1 MLLPAKCRIWHG
13 TIAVA
18 IALALPALAWGQ
30 QHLIDEE
37 GTVVSCGFYFLDDGG
52 ALSAAADGA
61 VFTQSFCPEDP
72 GGDLTFSFI
81 SFALGA
87 GDTLHLWHGPA
98 AAGIPDTSFTGNAL
112 WGTDVGNVAGVDNPS
127 GCLTWR
133 FTSDASG
140 PSDWAALV
148 TCDAPCARP
157 VVSATATRLGDTAA
171 VASVPSVPVELCL
184 GESVSFDA
192 GSSSIAAP
200 GTATWQWDFG
210 DGTGGLLG
218 PAPQH
223 AYAAPGIYPVQLTVT
238 DSSGC
243 SSVNDIEITAHVAA
257 PIDIDLAGLAPVVC
271 AGGGAVLQ
279 LGPEGVTTSPVASQP
294 IASFGAG
301 MAIPD
306 LVGQSFSS
314 DITFSGFPFG
324 QTVSELDDLVGITLN
339 LEHSFILD
347 LDISIE
353 CPNGSAMVLQS
364 WPGGFGGCV
373 DAGLPVTMDATPEP
387 GGGFDYTWS
396 PEGQDDWQT
405 TALSLLPNPTS
416 GCAFSTP
423 PLPAGTYAATGDWT
437 PLIGCPINGTWTLN
451 IMDTQEGDNGFLFGW
466 AMDFAPAITPEPVVF
481 EAEVGGDCA
490 SLYWAPLAPWGF
502 LEAPLNACSS
512 IVVEPTESGTF
523 GYVLTAT
530 DAFGCTADTVVD
542 ITVMPAVEFSVS
554 SDLTNALAAVDTT
567 LCEGDPLVL
576 SATPAGAV
584 TPGTTYNWIVNG
596 VSGGQTSPLLV
607 DLDPVVGV
615 YEVNFQ
621 ATSPALPPAVGL
633 CHFEWAETIEVVA
646 PPTVDLAAADVC
658 SNAPLALEI
667 DAQGQ
672 GLSWN
677 WLLLGNAGDT
687 VSHVTWENPNIGW
700 LSAGDYGVEV
710 TVSDVYACQA
720 EAAVAFT
727 VYGAPDAGFTL
738 DAVCAGEPLPF
749 SLSNPADYADSTT
762 SVAWSQ
768 VGGGALTDE
777 GGNLG
782 VTASGGGGFPQIA
795 LTLTTQHPGG
805 MVCAD
810 THTQFAM
817 VHSLPLLLVS
827 GPSAICDGEDA
838 TWFGAASIPFP
849 NTVVSSHWSLTGG
862 VELEQEG
869 GVMLSLNA
877 PPIGDYNLTYS
888 GVSDQG
894 CTSEQVVDFAV
905 QSIPDAAFTLPA
917 AVCAGTAVN
926 APAAASGAVE
936 TWTANGADLPV
947 SGASFPA
954 ALTAVPGTVTVVHA
968 VTLGSCSD
976 TAAASLVVSPLP
988 TASLAG
994 PSFSCAGDPVF
1005 WSTDNT
1011 NPTSAPLTTTWTAAP
1026 GTAPLST
1033 DASGADLGTPL
1044 PGDYAMTMTVTTAAG
1059 CADSTSATLFVG
1071 AAPDPEFTVSDVC
1084 EGTPIGLA
1092 LTDTAGYAQADAG
1105 WQWNGTALSVPAT
1118 DALPA
1123 AVAAAAGPQALS
1135 LTLSLDHPGITCTAT
1150 HEATA
1155 VVHAQPTAAIAAPA
1169 DFCAGPDATFS
1180 DATSIGAGVPLALD
1194 WTLDAGSG
1202 TGASLWG
1209 ADPEMVL
1216 PTPAPGSYAVTL
1228 TATTP
1233 FGCTS
1238 SASDTLTVHADADA
1252 AFTLP
1257 AAVCA
1262 GTVVNAPA
1270 ATSGAAET
1278 WTANG
1283 ADLPVSGASFPAALT
1298 AVPGTVTV
1306 VHAVTLGSC
1315 SDTAAAS
1322 LVVSPLP
1329 TASLAGP
1336 SFSCAGEPVF
1346 WSTDNTNPTSAPL
1359 TTTWTAAPGTAP
1371 LSTDASGAD
1380 LGTPLPGDY
1389 AMTMTVTTAAGC
1401 ADSTSATLFV
1411 GAAPDPEFTVSD
1423 VCEGTPIGLALT
1435 DTAGYAQADAGW
1447 QWNGTALSV
1456 PATDALPAAVAAAA
1470 GPQALSLTLSLDHP
1484 GITCTATHEATA
1496 VVHAQPTAAIAA
1508 PADFCAGPDATFS
1521 DATSIG
1527 AGVPLALDW
1536 TLDAGSGTG
1545 ASLWGAD
1552 PEMVLPTPAP
1562 GSYAVTLTATTPF
1575 GCTSSA
1581 SDTLTVH
1588 ADADAAFTLPA
1599 AVCAGTEVNA
1609 PAATSG
1615 AVETWTANGADLPV
1629 SGASFP
1635 AALTAVPG
1643 TVTVVHAVTLG
1654 SCSDTAA
1661 ASLVVS
1667 PLPTASLVGPSFSCA
1682 GEPVFWSTD
1691 NTNPTSAPLTT
1702 TWTAAPGTAPLSTD
1716 ASGADLGTPL
1726 PGDYAMT
1733 MTVTTAAGC
1742 ADSTSATLFVGAAPD
1757 PEFTVSDVC
1766 EGTPIGLAL
1775 TDTAG
1780 YAQADAGWQWN
1791 GTALS
1796 VPATDALPAAVAA
1809 AAGPQ
1814 ALSLTL
1820 SLDHPGITCTAT
1832 HEATA
1837 VVHAQPTAAIAAPAD
1852 FCAGPDATFS
1862 DATSIGA
1869 GVPLALDWTLDA
1881 GSGTGASLWGADPEM
1896 VLPTP
1901 APGSYAVTLTAT
1913 TPFGCTSSAS
1923 DTLAVYAAPD
1933 ATFAL
1938 PSVICQSAE
1947 LEVPT
1952 IATPGA
1958 MAWTLD
1964 GQPLASSAG
1973 TFDASATGQYGPR
1986 TMGVT
1991 VTLGEGDA
1999 QCADSHEETLMVEA
2013 LPVADF
2019 NGAGAACA
2027 GDEVEWWESCV
2038 HPQGLSL
2045 STAWTLDGQPLAV
2058 NAPSVTIGGM
2068 SAGSHVIALVA
2079 TSPAGCASDVADA
2092 LDFHA
2097 VPAPVFTVSEA
2108 CSGTP
2113 LEWTADSTAFFGTA
2127 TWSWA
2132 GNPIAV
2138 APDTMPS
2145 VVSALPGNPTVVL
2158 SLAASYPSGVTCQA
2172 TDSVTTTVYATPTA
2186 AIVGPVDLCLG
2197 ETADYVGLGTAAGDP
2212 VLEYSWTLTGPE
2224 GAAASAGTTLSLA
2237 EPPAGQYDMVLEV
2250 LAPGGC
2256 LASSSASLHVVQGP
2270 TAGFSLPN
2278 EACAGDTVDV
2288 GLASGTVTAD
2298 TTWSWN
2304 GQAISLAA
2312 GALPDELMS
2321 TSGVHTVAL
2330 GLTLAAGT
2338 ATCSSTAQQTIQ
2350 IHAMPAPAWD
2360 LPVEI
2365 CSGLALDVQSLSA
2378 ISPPAPLTITW
2389 QWTAADTTTA
2399 AEGAAV
2405 ALGILPSGV
2414 HGLGMQVEGPGGCTA
2429 WLAGSVEVLT
2439 TPEAAFTSED
2449 VCAGVPLPAEPLDSV
2464 AFAEAAA
2471 EWTWNGNPTTVDA
2484 GFFDTAASSAPG
2496 LQSLG
2501 VTVTATYPSGATC
2514 SDSHEAT
2521 AEVWANPTAAWDVP
2535 SGLCAGEAALFEAA
2549 STVASGATL
2558 NTAWQWMTAGDTLS
2572 VTGTT
2577 GSFGTA
2583 QEGLFQIALIE
2594 EAPGGCTDTLLAV
2607 VEVHPIPEVAF
2618 SAAAVCA
2625 GGAVA
2630 WTPQDPQ
2637 GWPANTQW
2645 TWNGDPIAVDGA
2657 ALPAAVSAE
2666 AGDQVIT
2673 AWAEEIHADGT
2684 VCTAQAAATV
2694 QVHENPA
2701 PSWDVVPGW
2710 CAGTE
2715 AAFTATAGVTG
2726 AALQW
2731 SLIGSQGST
2740 PYAGS
2745 AADLGLLPAG
2755 TYTLLLV
2762 AETTAGCVDSL
2773 ESTVKVHTNPNADF
2787 TLTPA
2792 CAGSPI
2798 PVSWPAE
2805 GDSLEGQW
2813 SWGSVAL
2820 NGVTEVLPAA
2830 VSALPGVQWIQLSAT
2845 ESHPTGAS
2853 CTASALQSVEVF
2865 PVPVAA
2871 VDGNTLW
2878 CADEVAVV
2886 HAAAPD
2892 TGAVTCAWSS
2902 AVLGNGAGPQ
2912 WPLPEGALGNIP
2924 ASLVVTSDGG
2934 CSDTLHFNVRID
2946 PLPEVTLSDTLLM
2959 GCAPF
2964 EAALQAQA
2972 TGYAGVVMS
2981 TVWTWPGGE
2990 TQSATWSGEWGAGA
3004 VPVNCTVTAGDA
3016 DLACSASAQATVVGL
3031 EVPEAAFSMFPE
3043 QPTVQQ
3049 NEVTFTFEGG
3059 GPSAAFSWTVDGE
3072 ERSAQPDWQCAFAPY
3087 FGDVYEVCL
3096 QVASPFGCVDEA
3108 CRAVEVVGEV
3118 QVYVPSGFT
3127 PDNDGINDA
3136 FLPSV
3141 APLEQVEDYRLE
3153 VFNRWGE
3160 CVFVTTDP
3168 EQGWMGGYTSGTHF
3182 AGNEVYNWV
3191 ITIDTQLSPPRRM
3204 VGQVTAI
3211 R

>member
-112 WGTDVGNVAGVDNPS
+112 WGTDVGNEAGEDNPS

-192 GSSSIAAP
+192 GSSSIAEP

-502 LEAPLNACSS
+502 LEAPLDACSS

-727 VYGAPDAGFTL
+727 VYAAPDAGFTL

-810 THTQFAM
+810 TQTQFAM

-926 APAAASGAVE
+926 APAATSGAVE

-988 TASLAG
+988 TASLA
-994 PSFSCAGDPVF
+994 
-1005 WSTDNT
+1005 
-1011 NPTSAPLTTTWTAAP
+1011 
-1026 GTAPLST
+1026 
-1033 DASGADLGTPL
+1033 
-1044 PGDYAMTMTVTTAAG
+1044 
-1059 CADSTSATLFVG
+1059 
-1071 AAPDPEFTVSDVC
+1071 
-1084 EGTPIGLA
+1084 
-1092 LTDTAGYAQADAG
+1092 
-1105 WQWNGTALSVPAT
+1105 
-1118 DALPA
+1118 
-1123 AVAAAAGPQALS
+1123 
-1135 LTLSLDHPGITCTAT
+1135 
-1150 HEATA
+1150 
-1155 VVHAQPTAAIAAPA
+1155 
-1169 DFCAGPDATFS
+1169 
-1180 DATSIGAGVPLALD
+1180 
-1194 WTLDAGSG
+1194 
-1202 TGASLWG
+1202 
-1209 ADPEMVL
+1209 
-1216 PTPAPGSYAVTL
+1216 
-1228 TATTP
+1228 
-1233 FGCTS
+1233 
-1238 SASDTLTVHADADA
+1238 
-1252 AFTLP
+1252 
-1257 AAVCA
+1257 
-1262 GTVVNAPA
+1262 
-1270 ATSGAAET
+1270 
-1278 WTANG
+1278 
-1283 ADLPVSGASFPAALT
+1283 
-1298 AVPGTVTV
+1298 
-1306 VHAVTLGSC
+1306 
-1315 SDTAAAS
+1315 
-1322 LVVSPLP
+1322 
-1329 TASLAGP
+1329 
-1336 SFSCAGEPVF
+1336 
-1346 WSTDNTNPTSAPL
+1346 
-1359 TTTWTAAPGTAP
+1359 
-1371 LSTDASGAD
+1371 
-1380 LGTPLPGDY
+1380 
-1389 AMTMTVTTAAGC
+1389 
-1401 ADSTSATLFV
+1401 
-1411 GAAPDPEFTVSD
+1411 
-1423 VCEGTPIGLALT
+1423 
-1435 DTAGYAQADAGW
+1435 
-1447 QWNGTALSV
+1447 
-1456 PATDALPAAVAAAA
+1456 
-1470 GPQALSLTLSLDHP
+1470 
-1484 GITCTATHEATA
+1484 
-1496 VVHAQPTAAIAA
+1496 
-1508 PADFCAGPDATFS
+1508 
-1521 DATSIG
+1521 
-1527 AGVPLALDW
+1527 
-1536 TLDAGSGTG
+1536 
-1545 ASLWGAD
+1545 
-1552 PEMVLPTPAP
+1552 
-1562 GSYAVTLTATTPF
+1562 
-1575 GCTSSA
+1575 
-1581 SDTLTVH
+1581 
-1588 ADADAAFTLPA
+1588 
-1599 AVCAGTEVNA
+1599 
-1609 PAATSG
+1609 
-1615 AVETWTANGADLPV
+1615 
-1629 SGASFP
+1629 
-1635 AALTAVPG
+1635 
-1643 TVTVVHAVTLG
+1643 
-1654 SCSDTAA
+1654 
-1661 ASLVVS
+1661 
-1667 PLPTASLVGPSFSCA
+1667 GPSFSCA

-2304 GQAISLAA
+2304 GQAISLAE

-2389 QWTAADTTTA
+2389 QWTAADTLTA

-2496 LQSLG
+2496 LQTLG

-2657 ALPAAVSAE
+2657 ALPGAVSAE

-2673 AWAEEIHADGT
+2673 AWAEEIHTDGT

-2865 PVPVAA
+2865 PEPVAA

-2972 TGYAGVVMS
+2972 TGYEGVVMS

>member
-52 ALSAAADGA
+52 ALNAAADGA
-61 VFTQSFCPEDP
+61 AFTQSFCPEDP

-81 SFALGA
+81 SFALGT

-112 WGTDVGNVAGVDNPS
+112 WGTDVGNEAGEDNPS

-347 LDISIE
+347 LDIAIE

-502 LEAPLNACSS
+502 LEAPLDACSS

-988 TASLAG
+988 S
-994 PSFSCAGDPVF
+994 
-1005 WSTDNT
+1005 
-1011 NPTSAPLTTTWTAAP
+1011 
-1026 GTAPLST
+1026 
-1033 DASGADLGTPL
+1033 
-1044 PGDYAMTMTVTTAAG
+1044 
-1059 CADSTSATLFVG
+1059 
-1071 AAPDPEFTVSDVC
+1071 
-1084 EGTPIGLA
+1084 
-1092 LTDTAGYAQADAG
+1092 
-1105 WQWNGTALSVPAT
+1105 
-1118 DALPA
+1118 
-1123 AVAAAAGPQALS
+1123 
-1135 LTLSLDHPGITCTAT
+1135 
-1150 HEATA
+1150 
-1155 VVHAQPTAAIAAPA
+1155 
-1169 DFCAGPDATFS
+1169 
-1180 DATSIGAGVPLALD
+1180 
-1194 WTLDAGSG
+1194 
-1202 TGASLWG
+1202 
-1209 ADPEMVL
+1209 
-1216 PTPAPGSYAVTL
+1216 
-1228 TATTP
+1228 
-1233 FGCTS
+1233 
-1238 SASDTLTVHADADA
+1238 
-1252 AFTLP
+1252 
-1257 AAVCA
+1257 
-1262 GTVVNAPA
+1262 
-1270 ATSGAAET
+1270 
-1278 WTANG
+1278 
-1283 ADLPVSGASFPAALT
+1283 
-1298 AVPGTVTV
+1298 
-1306 VHAVTLGSC
+1306 
-1315 SDTAAAS
+1315 
-1322 LVVSPLP
+1322 
-1329 TASLAGP
+1329 
-1336 SFSCAGEPVF
+1336 
-1346 WSTDNTNPTSAPL
+1346 
-1359 TTTWTAAPGTAP
+1359 
-1371 LSTDASGAD
+1371 
-1380 LGTPLPGDY
+1380 
-1389 AMTMTVTTAAGC
+1389 
-1401 ADSTSATLFV
+1401 
-1411 GAAPDPEFTVSD
+1411 
-1423 VCEGTPIGLALT
+1423 
-1435 DTAGYAQADAGW
+1435 
-1447 QWNGTALSV
+1447 
-1456 PATDALPAAVAAAA
+1456 
-1470 GPQALSLTLSLDHP
+1470 
-1484 GITCTATHEATA
+1484 
-1496 VVHAQPTAAIAA
+1496 
-1508 PADFCAGPDATFS
+1508 
-1521 DATSIG
+1521 
-1527 AGVPLALDW
+1527 
-1536 TLDAGSGTG
+1536 
-1545 ASLWGAD
+1545 
-1552 PEMVLPTPAP
+1552 
-1562 GSYAVTLTATTPF
+1562 
-1575 GCTSSA
+1575 
-1581 SDTLTVH
+1581 
-1588 ADADAAFTLPA
+1588 
-1599 AVCAGTEVNA
+1599 
-1609 PAATSG
+1609 
-1615 AVETWTANGADLPV
+1615 
-1629 SGASFP
+1629 
-1635 AALTAVPG
+1635 
-1643 TVTVVHAVTLG
+1643 
-1654 SCSDTAA
+1654 
-1661 ASLVVS
+1661 
-1667 PLPTASLVGPSFSCA
+1667 ASLVGPSFSCA
-1682 GEPVFWSTD
+1682 GDPVFWSTD

-2399 AEGAAV
+2399 AEGGAV

-2464 AFAEAAA
+2464 AFAAAAA

-2496 LQSLG
+2496 LQTLG

-2521 AEVWANPTAAWDVP
+2521 AEVWTNPTAAWDVP

-2607 VEVHPIPEVAF
+2607 LEVHPIPEVAF

-2645 TWNGDPIAVDGA
+2645 TWNGDPIAVYGA

-2673 AWAEEIHADGT
+2673 AWAEEIHTDGT

-2972 TGYAGVVMS
+2972 TGYEGVVMS

>member
-112 WGTDVGNVAGVDNPS
+112 WGTDVGNVAGEDNPS

-171 VASVPSVPVELCL
+171 VASVPSVPVVLCL

-192 GSSSIAAP
+192 GSSSIAEP

-347 LDISIE
+347 LDIAIE

-727 VYGAPDAGFTL
+727 VYAAPDAGFTL

-810 THTQFAM
+810 TQTQFAM

-926 APAAASGAVE
+926 APAATSGAVE

-994 PSFSCAGDPVF
+994 PSFSCAGEPVF

-1059 CADSTSATLFVG
+1059 CSDSTSATLFVG

-1270 ATSGAAET
+1270 ATSGAVET

-1401 ADSTSATLFV
+1401 S
-1411 GAAPDPEFTVSD
+1411 
-1423 VCEGTPIGLALT
+1423 
-1435 DTAGYAQADAGW
+1435 
-1447 QWNGTALSV
+1447 
-1456 PATDALPAAVAAAA
+1456 
-1470 GPQALSLTLSLDHP
+1470 
-1484 GITCTATHEATA
+1484 
-1496 VVHAQPTAAIAA
+1496 
-1508 PADFCAGPDATFS
+1508 
-1521 DATSIG
+1521 
-1527 AGVPLALDW
+1527 
-1536 TLDAGSGTG
+1536 
-1545 ASLWGAD
+1545 
-1552 PEMVLPTPAP
+1552 
-1562 GSYAVTLTATTPF
+1562 
-1575 GCTSSA
+1575 
-1581 SDTLTVH
+1581 
-1588 ADADAAFTLPA
+1588 
-1599 AVCAGTEVNA
+1599 
-1609 PAATSG
+1609 
-1615 AVETWTANGADLPV
+1615 
-1629 SGASFP
+1629 
-1635 AALTAVPG
+1635 
-1643 TVTVVHAVTLG
+1643 
-1654 SCSDTAA
+1654 
-1661 ASLVVS
+1661 
-1667 PLPTASLVGPSFSCA
+1667 
-1682 GEPVFWSTD
+1682 
-1691 NTNPTSAPLTT
+1691 
-1702 TWTAAPGTAPLSTD
+1702 
-1716 ASGADLGTPL
+1716 
-1726 PGDYAMT
+1726 
-1733 MTVTTAAGC
+1733 
-1742 ADSTSATLFVGAAPD
+1742 DSTSATLFVGAAPD

-2389 QWTAADTTTA
+2389 QWTAADTLTA
-2399 AEGAAV
+2399 AEGAAL

-2449 VCAGVPLPAEPLDSV
+2449 VCAGVPLPAEPVDSV
-2464 AFAEAAA
+2464 AFAAAAA
-2471 EWTWNGNPTTVDA
+2471 EWIWNGNPITVDA

-2496 LQSLG
+2496 LQTLG

-2645 TWNGDPIAVDGA
+2645 TWNGDPIAVYGA

-2865 PVPVAA
+2865 PEPVAA

-2972 TGYAGVVMS
+2972 TGYEGVVMS

>member
-52 ALSAAADGA
+52 ALNAAADGA

-112 WGTDVGNVAGVDNPS
+112 WGTDVGNEAGEDNPS

-347 LDISIE
+347 LDIAIE

-917 AVCAGTAVN
+917 AVCAGTEVN
-926 APAAASGAVE
+926 APAATSGAVE

-988 TASLAG
+988 TASL
-994 PSFSCAGDPVF
+994 V
-1005 WSTDNT
+1005 
-1011 NPTSAPLTTTWTAAP
+1011 
-1026 GTAPLST
+1026 
-1033 DASGADLGTPL
+1033 
-1044 PGDYAMTMTVTTAAG
+1044 
-1059 CADSTSATLFVG
+1059 
-1071 AAPDPEFTVSDVC
+1071 
-1084 EGTPIGLA
+1084 
-1092 LTDTAGYAQADAG
+1092 
-1105 WQWNGTALSVPAT
+1105 
-1118 DALPA
+1118 
-1123 AVAAAAGPQALS
+1123 
-1135 LTLSLDHPGITCTAT
+1135 
-1150 HEATA
+1150 
-1155 VVHAQPTAAIAAPA
+1155 
-1169 DFCAGPDATFS
+1169 
-1180 DATSIGAGVPLALD
+1180 
-1194 WTLDAGSG
+1194 
-1202 TGASLWG
+1202 
-1209 ADPEMVL
+1209 
-1216 PTPAPGSYAVTL
+1216 
-1228 TATTP
+1228 
-1233 FGCTS
+1233 
-1238 SASDTLTVHADADA
+1238 
-1252 AFTLP
+1252 
-1257 AAVCA
+1257 
-1262 GTVVNAPA
+1262 
-1270 ATSGAAET
+1270 
-1278 WTANG
+1278 
-1283 ADLPVSGASFPAALT
+1283 
-1298 AVPGTVTV
+1298 
-1306 VHAVTLGSC
+1306 
-1315 SDTAAAS
+1315 
-1322 LVVSPLP
+1322 
-1329 TASLAGP
+1329 GP

-1423 VCEGTPIGLALT
+1423 VCEGTPIGLALA

-1775 TDTAG
+1775 ADTAG

-2197 ETADYVGLGTAAGDP
+2197 ETADYEGLGTAAGDP

-2237 EPPAGQYDMVLEV
+2237 APPAGQYDMVLEV

-2365 CSGLALDVQSLSA
+2365 CSGLALDVQSLST
-2378 ISPPAPLTITW
+2378 ILPLAPLTTTW

-2464 AFAEAAA
+2464 AFAAAAA

-2496 LQSLG
+2496 LQTLG

-2535 SGLCAGEAALFEAA
+2535 SGLCAGEAALFEAT

-2607 VEVHPIPEVAF
+2607 LEVHPIPEVAF

>member
-112 WGTDVGNVAGVDNPS
+112 WGTDVGNVAGEDNPS

-271 AGGGAVLQ
+271 TGGGAVLQ

-347 LDISIE
+347 LDIAIE

-554 SDLTNALAAVDTT
+554 SDLTNALAAIDTT

-810 THTQFAM
+810 TQTQFAM

-926 APAAASGAVE
+926 APAATSGAVE

-994 PSFSCAGDPVF
+994 PSFSCAGEPVF

-1059 CADSTSATLFVG
+1059 CSDSTSATLFVG

-1209 ADPEMVL
+1209 AGPEMVL

-1262 GTVVNAPA
+1262 GTAVNAPA
-1270 ATSGAAET
+1270 ATSGAVET

-1401 ADSTSATLFV
+1401 SDSTSATLFV

-1545 ASLWGAD
+1545 ASLWGA
-1552 PEMVLPTPAP
+1552 
-1562 GSYAVTLTATTPF
+1562 G
-1575 GCTSSA
+1575 
-1581 SDTLTVH
+1581 
-1588 ADADAAFTLPA
+1588 
-1599 AVCAGTEVNA
+1599 
-1609 PAATSG
+1609 
-1615 AVETWTANGADLPV
+1615 
-1629 SGASFP
+1629 
-1635 AALTAVPG
+1635 
-1643 TVTVVHAVTLG
+1643 
-1654 SCSDTAA
+1654 
-1661 ASLVVS
+1661 
-1667 PLPTASLVGPSFSCA
+1667 
-1682 GEPVFWSTD
+1682 
-1691 NTNPTSAPLTT
+1691 
-1702 TWTAAPGTAPLSTD
+1702 
-1716 ASGADLGTPL
+1716 
-1726 PGDYAMT
+1726 
-1733 MTVTTAAGC
+1733 
-1742 ADSTSATLFVGAAPD
+1742 
-1757 PEFTVSDVC
+1757 
-1766 EGTPIGLAL
+1766 
-1775 TDTAG
+1775 
-1780 YAQADAGWQWN
+1780 
-1791 GTALS
+1791 
-1796 VPATDALPAAVAA
+1796 
-1809 AAGPQ
+1809 
-1814 ALSLTL
+1814 
-1820 SLDHPGITCTAT
+1820 
-1832 HEATA
+1832 
-1837 VVHAQPTAAIAAPAD
+1837 
-1852 FCAGPDATFS
+1852 
-1862 DATSIGA
+1862 
-1869 GVPLALDWTLDA
+1869 
-1881 GSGTGASLWGADPEM
+1881 PEM

-2389 QWTAADTTTA
+2389 QWTAADTLTA
-2399 AEGAAV
+2399 AEGAAL

-2449 VCAGVPLPAEPLDSV
+2449 VCAGVPLPAEPVDSV
-2464 AFAEAAA
+2464 AFAAAAA
-2471 EWTWNGNPTTVDA
+2471 EWIWNGNPITVDA

-2521 AEVWANPTAAWDVP
+2521 AEVWTNPTAAWDVP

-2645 TWNGDPIAVDGA
+2645 TWNGDPIAVYGA

-2865 PVPVAA
+2865 PEPVAA

-2972 TGYAGVVMS
+2972 TGYEGVVMS

>member
-52 ALSAAADGA
+52 ALNAAADGA

-192 GSSSIAAP
+192 GSSSIAEP

-347 LDISIE
+347 LDIAIE

-926 APAAASGAVE
+926 APAATSGAV
-936 TWTANGADLPV
+936 
-947 SGASFPA
+947 
-954 ALTAVPGTVTVVHA
+954 
-968 VTLGSCSD
+968 
-976 TAAASLVVSPLP
+976 
-988 TASLAG
+988 
-994 PSFSCAGDPVF
+994 
-1005 WSTDNT
+1005 
-1011 NPTSAPLTTTWTAAP
+1011 
-1026 GTAPLST
+1026 
-1033 DASGADLGTPL
+1033 
-1044 PGDYAMTMTVTTAAG
+1044 
-1059 CADSTSATLFVG
+1059 
-1071 AAPDPEFTVSDVC
+1071 
-1084 EGTPIGLA
+1084 
-1092 LTDTAGYAQADAG
+1092 
-1105 WQWNGTALSVPAT
+1105 
-1118 DALPA
+1118 
-1123 AVAAAAGPQALS
+1123 
-1135 LTLSLDHPGITCTAT
+1135 
-1150 HEATA
+1150 
-1155 VVHAQPTAAIAAPA
+1155 
-1169 DFCAGPDATFS
+1169 
-1180 DATSIGAGVPLALD
+1180 
-1194 WTLDAGSG
+1194 
-1202 TGASLWG
+1202 
-1209 ADPEMVL
+1209 
-1216 PTPAPGSYAVTL
+1216 
-1228 TATTP
+1228 
-1233 FGCTS
+1233 
-1238 SASDTLTVHADADA
+1238 
-1252 AFTLP
+1252 
-1257 AAVCA
+1257 
-1262 GTVVNAPA
+1262 
-1270 ATSGAAET
+1270 ET

-1599 AVCAGTEVNA
+1599 AVCAGTAVNA

-1667 PLPTASLVGPSFSCA
+1667 PLPTASLAGPSFSCA

-2865 PVPVAA
+2865 PEPVAA

>member
-1 MLLPAKCRIWHG
+1 M
-13 TIAVA
+13 
-18 IALALPALAWGQ
+18 
-30 QHLIDEE
+30 
-37 GTVVSCGFYFLDDGG
+37 
-52 ALSAAADGA
+52 
-61 VFTQSFCPEDP
+61 
-72 GGDLTFSFI
+72 
-81 SFALGA
+81 
-87 GDTLHLWHGPA
+87 
-98 AAGIPDTSFTGNAL
+98 
-112 WGTDVGNVAGVDNPS
+112 
-127 GCLTWR
+127 
-133 FTSDASG
+133 
-140 PSDWAALV
+140 
-148 TCDAPCARP
+148 
-157 VVSATATRLGDTAA
+157 
-171 VASVPSVPVELCL
+171 
-184 GESVSFDA
+184 
-192 GSSSIAAP
+192 
-200 GTATWQWDFG
+200 
-210 DGTGGLLG
+210 
-218 PAPQH
+218 
-223 AYAAPGIYPVQLTVT
+223 
-238 DSSGC
+238 
-243 SSVNDIEITAHVAA
+243 
-257 PIDIDLAGLAPVVC
+257 
-271 AGGGAVLQ
+271 
-279 LGPEGVTTSPVASQP
+279 
-294 IASFGAG
+294 
-301 MAIPD
+301 
-306 LVGQSFSS
+306 
-314 DITFSGFPFG
+314 
-324 QTVSELDDLVGITLN
+324 
-339 LEHSFILD
+339 
-347 LDISIE
+347 
-353 CPNGSAMVLQS
+353 
-364 WPGGFGGCV
+364 
-373 DAGLPVTMDATPEP
+373 
-387 GGGFDYTWS
+387 
-396 PEGQDDWQT
+396 
-405 TALSLLPNPTS
+405 
-416 GCAFSTP
+416 
-423 PLPAGTYAATGDWT
+423 
-437 PLIGCPINGTWTLN
+437 
-451 IMDTQEGDNGFLFGW
+451 
-466 AMDFAPAITPEPVVF
+466 
-481 EAEVGGDCA
+481 
-490 SLYWAPLAPWGF
+490 
-502 LEAPLNACSS
+502 
-512 IVVEPTESGTF
+512 
-523 GYVLTAT
+523 
-530 DAFGCTADTVVD
+530 
-542 ITVMPAVEFSVS
+542 
-554 SDLTNALAAVDTT
+554 
-567 LCEGDPLVL
+567 
-576 SATPAGAV
+576 
-584 TPGTTYNWIVNG
+584 
-596 VSGGQTSPLLV
+596 
-607 DLDPVVGV
+607 
-615 YEVNFQ
+615 
-621 ATSPALPPAVGL
+621 
-633 CHFEWAETIEVVA
+633 
-646 PPTVDLAAADVC
+646 
-658 SNAPLALEI
+658 
-667 DAQGQ
+667 
-672 GLSWN
+672 
-677 WLLLGNAGDT
+677 
-687 VSHVTWENPNIGW
+687 
-700 LSAGDYGVEV
+700 
-710 TVSDVYACQA
+710 
-720 EAAVAFT
+720 
-727 VYGAPDAGFTL
+727 
-738 DAVCAGEPLPF
+738 
-749 SLSNPADYADSTT
+749 
-762 SVAWSQ
+762 
-768 VGGGALTDE
+768 
-777 GGNLG
+777 
-782 VTASGGGGFPQIA
+782 
-795 LTLTTQHPGG
+795 
-805 MVCAD
+805 
-810 THTQFAM
+810 
-817 VHSLPLLLVS
+817 
-827 GPSAICDGEDA
+827 
-838 TWFGAASIPFP
+838 
-849 NTVVSSHWSLTGG
+849 
-862 VELEQEG
+862 
-869 GVMLSLNA
+869 
-877 PPIGDYNLTYS
+877 
-888 GVSDQG
+888 
-894 CTSEQVVDFAV
+894 
-905 QSIPDAAFTLPA
+905 
-917 AVCAGTAVN
+917 
-926 APAAASGAVE
+926 
-936 TWTANGADLPV
+936 
-947 SGASFPA
+947 
-954 ALTAVPGTVTVVHA
+954 
-968 VTLGSCSD
+968 
-976 TAAASLVVSPLP
+976 
-988 TASLAG
+988 
-994 PSFSCAGDPVF
+994 
-1005 WSTDNT
+1005 
-1011 NPTSAPLTTTWTAAP
+1011 
-1026 GTAPLST
+1026 
-1033 DASGADLGTPL
+1033 
-1044 PGDYAMTMTVTTAAG
+1044 
-1059 CADSTSATLFVG
+1059 
-1071 AAPDPEFTVSDVC
+1071 
-1084 EGTPIGLA
+1084 
-1092 LTDTAGYAQADAG
+1092 
-1105 WQWNGTALSVPAT
+1105 
-1118 DALPA
+1118 
-1123 AVAAAAGPQALS
+1123 
-1135 LTLSLDHPGITCTAT
+1135 
-1150 HEATA
+1150 
-1155 VVHAQPTAAIAAPA
+1155 
-1169 DFCAGPDATFS
+1169 
-1180 DATSIGAGVPLALD
+1180 
-1194 WTLDAGSG
+1194 
-1202 TGASLWG
+1202 
-1209 ADPEMVL
+1209 
-1216 PTPAPGSYAVTL
+1216 
-1228 TATTP
+1228 
-1233 FGCTS
+1233 
-1238 SASDTLTVHADADA
+1238 
-1252 AFTLP
+1252 
-1257 AAVCA
+1257 
-1262 GTVVNAPA
+1262 
-1270 ATSGAAET
+1270 
-1278 WTANG
+1278 
-1283 ADLPVSGASFPAALT
+1283 
-1298 AVPGTVTV
+1298 
-1306 VHAVTLGSC
+1306 
-1315 SDTAAAS
+1315 
-1322 LVVSPLP
+1322 
-1329 TASLAGP
+1329 
-1336 SFSCAGEPVF
+1336 
-1346 WSTDNTNPTSAPL
+1346 
-1359 TTTWTAAPGTAP
+1359 
-1371 LSTDASGAD
+1371 
-1380 LGTPLPGDY
+1380 
-1389 AMTMTVTTAAGC
+1389 
-1401 ADSTSATLFV
+1401 
-1411 GAAPDPEFTVSD
+1411 
-1423 VCEGTPIGLALT
+1423 
-1435 DTAGYAQADAGW
+1435 
-1447 QWNGTALSV
+1447 
-1456 PATDALPAAVAAAA
+1456 
-1470 GPQALSLTLSLDHP
+1470 
-1484 GITCTATHEATA
+1484 
-1496 VVHAQPTAAIAA
+1496 
-1508 PADFCAGPDATFS
+1508 
-1521 DATSIG
+1521 
-1527 AGVPLALDW
+1527 
-1536 TLDAGSGTG
+1536 
-1545 ASLWGAD
+1545 
-1552 PEMVLPTPAP
+1552 
-1562 GSYAVTLTATTPF
+1562 
-1575 GCTSSA
+1575 
-1581 SDTLTVH
+1581 
-1588 ADADAAFTLPA
+1588 
-1599 AVCAGTEVNA
+1599 CAGTEVNA

-1667 PLPTASLVGPSFSCA
+1667 PLPTASLAGPSFSCA

-2399 AEGAAV
+2399 AEGGAV

-2449 VCAGVPLPAEPLDSV
+2449 VCAGVPLPAEPVDSV
-2464 AFAEAAA
+2464 AFAAAAA
-2471 EWTWNGNPTTVDA
+2471 EWIWNGNPITVDA

-2972 TGYAGVVMS
+2972 TGYEGVVMS

>member
-52 ALSAAADGA
+52 ALNAAADGA

-112 WGTDVGNVAGVDNPS
+112 WGTDVGNVAGEDNPS

-148 TCDAPCARP
+148 TCDAPCARS

-171 VASVPSVPVELCL
+171 VASVPSVPVVLCL

-192 GSSSIAAP
+192 GSSSIAEP

-347 LDISIE
+347 LDIAIE

-554 SDLTNALAAVDTT
+554 SDLTNALAAIDTT

-917 AVCAGTAVN
+917 AVCAGTTVN
-926 APAAASGAVE
+926 APAATSGAVE

-994 PSFSCAGDPVF
+994 PSFSCAGEPVF

-1581 SDTLTVH
+1581 SDTL
-1588 ADADAAFTLPA
+1588 
-1599 AVCAGTEVNA
+1599 
-1609 PAATSG
+1609 
-1615 AVETWTANGADLPV
+1615 
-1629 SGASFP
+1629 
-1635 AALTAVPG
+1635 
-1643 TVTVVHAVTLG
+1643 
-1654 SCSDTAA
+1654 
-1661 ASLVVS
+1661 
-1667 PLPTASLVGPSFSCA
+1667 
-1682 GEPVFWSTD
+1682 
-1691 NTNPTSAPLTT
+1691 
-1702 TWTAAPGTAPLSTD
+1702 
-1716 ASGADLGTPL
+1716 
-1726 PGDYAMT
+1726 
-1733 MTVTTAAGC
+1733 
-1742 ADSTSATLFVGAAPD
+1742 
-1757 PEFTVSDVC
+1757 
-1766 EGTPIGLAL
+1766 
-1775 TDTAG
+1775 
-1780 YAQADAGWQWN
+1780 
-1791 GTALS
+1791 
-1796 VPATDALPAAVAA
+1796 
-1809 AAGPQ
+1809 
-1814 ALSLTL
+1814 
-1820 SLDHPGITCTAT
+1820 
-1832 HEATA
+1832 
-1837 VVHAQPTAAIAAPAD
+1837 
-1852 FCAGPDATFS
+1852 
-1862 DATSIGA
+1862 
-1869 GVPLALDWTLDA
+1869 
-1881 GSGTGASLWGADPEM
+1881 
-1896 VLPTP
+1896 
-1901 APGSYAVTLTAT
+1901 
-1913 TPFGCTSSAS
+1913 
-1923 DTLAVYAAPD
+1923 AVYAAPD

-1964 GQPLASSAG
+1964 GQPLASSDG

-2338 ATCSSTAQQTIQ
+2338 TTCSSTAQQTIQ

-2399 AEGAAV
+2399 AEGGAV

-2521 AEVWANPTAAWDVP
+2521 AEVWTNPTAAWDVP

-2607 VEVHPIPEVAF
+2607 VEVHPIPVVAF

-2657 ALPAAVSAE
+2657 ALPGAVSAE

-2673 AWAEEIHADGT
+2673 AWAEEIHTDGT

-2990 TQSATWSGEWGAGA
+2990 TQAATWSGECGAGA

>member
-112 WGTDVGNVAGVDNPS
+112 WGTDFGNVAGVDNPS

-347 LDISIE
+347 LDIAIE

-727 VYGAPDAGFTL
+727 VYAAPDAGFTL

-827 GPSAICDGEDA
+827 GPSAICDGQDA

-926 APAAASGAVE
+926 APAA
-936 TWTANGADLPV
+936 
-947 SGASFPA
+947 
-954 ALTAVPGTVTVVHA
+954 
-968 VTLGSCSD
+968 
-976 TAAASLVVSPLP
+976 
-988 TASLAG
+988 
-994 PSFSCAGDPVF
+994 
-1005 WSTDNT
+1005 
-1011 NPTSAPLTTTWTAAP
+1011 
-1026 GTAPLST
+1026 
-1033 DASGADLGTPL
+1033 
-1044 PGDYAMTMTVTTAAG
+1044 
-1059 CADSTSATLFVG
+1059 
-1071 AAPDPEFTVSDVC
+1071 
-1084 EGTPIGLA
+1084 
-1092 LTDTAGYAQADAG
+1092 
-1105 WQWNGTALSVPAT
+1105 
-1118 DALPA
+1118 
-1123 AVAAAAGPQALS
+1123 
-1135 LTLSLDHPGITCTAT
+1135 
-1150 HEATA
+1150 
-1155 VVHAQPTAAIAAPA
+1155 
-1169 DFCAGPDATFS
+1169 
-1180 DATSIGAGVPLALD
+1180 
-1194 WTLDAGSG
+1194 
-1202 TGASLWG
+1202 
-1209 ADPEMVL
+1209 
-1216 PTPAPGSYAVTL
+1216 
-1228 TATTP
+1228 
-1233 FGCTS
+1233 
-1238 SASDTLTVHADADA
+1238 
-1252 AFTLP
+1252 
-1257 AAVCA
+1257 
-1262 GTVVNAPA
+1262 
-1270 ATSGAAET
+1270 
-1278 WTANG
+1278 
-1283 ADLPVSGASFPAALT
+1283 
-1298 AVPGTVTV
+1298 
-1306 VHAVTLGSC
+1306 
-1315 SDTAAAS
+1315 
-1322 LVVSPLP
+1322 
-1329 TASLAGP
+1329 
-1336 SFSCAGEPVF
+1336 
-1346 WSTDNTNPTSAPL
+1346 
-1359 TTTWTAAPGTAP
+1359 
-1371 LSTDASGAD
+1371 
-1380 LGTPLPGDY
+1380 
-1389 AMTMTVTTAAGC
+1389 
-1401 ADSTSATLFV
+1401 
-1411 GAAPDPEFTVSD
+1411 
-1423 VCEGTPIGLALT
+1423 
-1435 DTAGYAQADAGW
+1435 
-1447 QWNGTALSV
+1447 
-1456 PATDALPAAVAAAA
+1456 
-1470 GPQALSLTLSLDHP
+1470 
-1484 GITCTATHEATA
+1484 
-1496 VVHAQPTAAIAA
+1496 
-1508 PADFCAGPDATFS
+1508 
-1521 DATSIG
+1521 
-1527 AGVPLALDW
+1527 
-1536 TLDAGSGTG
+1536 
-1545 ASLWGAD
+1545 
-1552 PEMVLPTPAP
+1552 
-1562 GSYAVTLTATTPF
+1562 
-1575 GCTSSA
+1575 
-1581 SDTLTVH
+1581 
-1588 ADADAAFTLPA
+1588 
-1599 AVCAGTEVNA
+1599 
-1609 PAATSG
+1609 TSG

-1667 PLPTASLVGPSFSCA
+1667 PLPIASLAGPSFSCA

-2389 QWTAADTTTA
+2389 QWTAADTLTA
-2399 AEGAAV
+2399 AEGAAL

-2521 AEVWANPTAAWDVP
+2521 AEVWTNPTAAWDVP

-2645 TWNGDPIAVDGA
+2645 TWNGDPIAVYGA

-2865 PVPVAA
+2865 PEPVAA